1 MVRHSAHVGF
11 IAQIPYSTGLSGP
24 VSSTQPHSQSP
35 KLEPFTDVIDA
46 ILEGDLGV
54 PRKQRH
60 TVQRIFGRLRDEHG
74 FGGQYTILKDY
85 VREHCRQ
92 SRQCS
97 GRCANSIS

>member
-1 MVRHSAHVGF
+1 MPCDASILLG
-11 IAQIPYSTGLSGP
+11 
-24 VSSTQPHSQSP
+24 SSTQPHSRSP

-60 TVQRIFGRLRDEHG
+60 TVQRIFGRLRDEY
-74 FGGQYTILKDY
+74 GGQYTILKDY

-92 SRQCS
+92 SRQMF
-97 GRCANSIS
+97 GPLRQHHLLVNPDPTR